1 MSRVT
6 IEPPEYRQ
14 IGRRDVLRL
23 WAPAALAGIALA
35 GAGSFLHGRT
45 GRHERAA
52 ARSNTPLPEWRHPA
66 DEPGRLVVA
75 GGAGPADNVR
85 RAMAALGGME
95 RFVTRGDKVAIKP
108 NAAWDRTPE
117 QAANTNPEVVAEL
130 VRQCLAAGAAS
141 VVVLDNTCH
150 NAKRVFERSGIGE
163 AARAAGATVETQNS
177 TGTQTVDLRGITLGR
192 WKVLKPIVDADR
204 LINVPIVKHHS
215 LARVTLG
222 MKNWF
227 GAVVGA
233 RPSLHQ
239 NIGRVCAE
247 LGAAFDPTL
256 TIIDATRVLTGGGPT
271 GGSLSLV
278 RQMDLVAAATDPV
291 AADAW
296 GASLLDV
303 ATTELP
309 HLSIAQ
315 DLGIGS
321 MDWQKLVEEA

>member
-1 MSRVT
+1 MSKVT

-14 IGRRDVLRL
+14 IGRRDLLRL
-23 WAPAALAGIALA
+23 WVPAALTGVALA
-35 GAGSFLHGRT
+35 GAGSLLYGRT
-45 GRHERAA
+45 GRHERART
-52 ARSNTPLPEWRHPA
+52 RSNAPLPSWRTSI
-66 DEPGRLVVA
+66 DGPGRLAVA

-95 RFVTRGDKVAIKP
+95 RFVKRGDRVAIKP

-117 QAANTNPEVVAEL
+117 QAANTNPELVGEL

-150 NAKRVFERSGIGE
+150 NAKRAFDRSGIGE
-163 AARAAGATVETQNS
+163 AAVAAGATVANQDNA
-177 TGTQTVDLRGITLGR
+177 GTKAVDLSGLTLGR
-192 WKVLKPIVDADR
+192 WKVLRPIIEADR

-215 LARVTLG
+215 LARATLG

-233 RPSLHQ
+233 RPGLHQ

-247 LGAAFDPTL
+247 LGDAFNPTL
-256 TIIDATRVLTGGGPT
+256 TIIDATRVLVGGGPT

-296 GASLLDV
+296 GASLLDLGSS
-303 ATTELP
+303 ELP
-309 HLSIAQ
+309 HIGIAQ
-315 DLGIGS
+315 DLGLGTA
-321 MDWQKLVEEA
+321 DWRSLVEEV

>member
-1 MSRVT
+1 MSHVT

-14 IGRRDVLRL
+14 IGRREMLRL
-23 WAPAALAGIALA
+23 WAPAALAGVALA
-35 GAGSFLHGRT
+35 GAGSFLYGRT

-52 ARSNTPLPEWRHPA
+52 ARSNAPLPTWRSSL
-66 DEPGRLVVA
+66 DEPGRLAVA
-75 GGAGPADNVR
+75 GGAGPVENVR

-95 RFVTRGDKVAIKP
+95 KFINRGDKVAIKP

-117 QAANTNPEVVAEL
+117 QAANTNPEVVGEL
-130 VRQCLAAGAAS
+130 VRECLAAGASS
-141 VVVLDNTCH
+141 VVVLDNSCH
-150 NAKRVFERSGIGE
+150 NARRVFERSGIGE
-163 AARAAGATVETQNS
+163 AASAAGATLANQNNA
-177 TGTQTVDLRGITLGR
+177 GTKAVDLGGMTLGR
-192 WKVLKPIVDADR
+192 WKVLRPIIEADR

-215 LARVTLG
+215 LARATLG

-247 LGAAFDPTL
+247 LGAALDPTL
-256 TIIDATRVLTGGGPT
+256 TIIDATRVLIGGGPT

-278 RQMDLVAAATDPV
+278 RPMDLVAAATDPV

-296 GASLLDV
+296 GASLLDLG
-303 ATTELP
+303 TTDLP
-309 HLSIAQ
+309 HIGIAQ
-315 DLGIGS
+315 DLGLGTS
-321 MDWQKLVEEA
+321 DWRSLVTEA

>member
-6 IEPPEYRQ
+6 IEPPQYRQ

-75 GGAGPADNVR
+75 GGAGPTDNVR

-150 NAKRVFERSGIGE
+150 NAKRVFERSGIGN
-163 AARAAGATVETQNS
+163 AALTAGATVANQDTA
-177 TGTQTVDLRGITLGR
+177 GTRVVDLGGMTLGR
-192 WKVLKPIVDADR
+192 WKVLRPILEADR

-215 LARVTLG
+215 LALATLG

-227 GAVVGA
+227 GAVVGS

-247 LGAAFDPTL
+247 LGAALNPTL

-278 RQMDLVAAATDPV
+278 RPMDLVAAATDPV

-296 GASLLDV
+296 GASLLDLG
-303 ATTELP
+303 AAELP
-309 HLSIAQ
+309 HIGIAQ
-315 DLGIGS
+315 DLGLGTS
-321 MDWQKLVEEA
+321 DWSSVVTEA